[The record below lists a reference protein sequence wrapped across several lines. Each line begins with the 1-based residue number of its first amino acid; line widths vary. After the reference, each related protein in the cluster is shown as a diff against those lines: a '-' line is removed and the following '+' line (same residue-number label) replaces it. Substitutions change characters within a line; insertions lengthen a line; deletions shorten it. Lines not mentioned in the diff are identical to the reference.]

1 MSAKGGNRGTIKDFP
16 GFKAS
21 DDVQKLKAAMR
32 GAGTDENAIA
42 EILANRSNSQ
52 RQKIK
57 LEYKSSVGKDL
68 IDDLKSELSG
78 NFKKVIVGL
87 MMTAPEYDAYELR
100 EAMKGAATDEG
111 CLIEILASHSNQ
123 EIRTIVATYK
133 KNYDKSLED
142 DIVSDTSYMFQRVLV
157 SLATANRDEGTTVNE
172 ELAKQDAQRKFKKA
186 ESKWLLLEEVFY
198 IICGFNSFKHMYQLL
213 FEEYKK
219 VSNKDLEAS
228 IKSEM
233 SGNLEDALLAIV
245 KCTKNKPAY
254 FAERLYK
261 SMKGLGTTDSILIRV
276 MVSRCEVD
284 MLDIRSEFKKNYG
297 KSLHSFIKGD
307 TSGDYRN
314 VLLKLCGGED

>member
-1 MSAKGGNRGTIKDFP
+1 MASGGNRGTIKDFP

-172 ELAKQDAQRKFKKA
+172 ELAKQDAQLLFSAGSKSYGTSEQKFNTC
-186 ESKWLLLEEVFY
+186 LCTN
-198 IICGFNSFKHMYQLL
+198 CGLTV